1 MWFTV
6 NFLETEE
13 VVNVV
18 GAAEREAECDG
29 VQDDLQDGVEA
40 APAVATQH
48 QADIDRGAHVDGV
61 A

>member
-1 MWFTV
+1 M
-6 NFLETEE
+6 
-13 VVNVV
+13 VNVV